1 MFNGGIYFMK
11 KKLYK
16 NQAEAKLCGV
26 CVGVAEY
33 FNIDPTVVRLGWALV
48 SLCSAGVGVVGY
60 IAAAFIMPDKSD
72 IEK

>member
-1 MFNGGIYFMK
+1 MK

-33 FNIDPTVVRLGWALV
+33 FNIDPTIVRLGWALI
-48 SLCSAGVGVVGY
+48 SLCTGVGVVGY
-60 IAAAFIMPDKSD
+60 VVAAFIMPDKSD